1 MKFSALIFLFLFP
14 SFLSKTTSDTDFTGY
29 ATAKVTENSI
39 LSISCVGFADK
50 ENQINYDTTT
60 IQNVGSLSKTFIGLS
75 LMIAKDKG
83 LIDLDK
89 NINEYLDFE
98 VKNPYFKKGNNFIT
112 LRHLATHTSGIIDN
126 PKIYETSYSEGKIPK
141 IELGVFL
148 KEYLSKEGK
157 NFSKKNFN
165 KAKTGTYYTYSNI
178 GSALAAYILEKATG
192 MPFDEFT
199 KKNIFEPLKMNHSG
213 WSYQQINEQK
223 HAVLYDEDDKPLP
236 IYTLITY
243 PDGGLRTC
251 ILDLSIYM
259 QELIKGYN
267 HHSKLLSN
275 EAWDELYRKNF
286 DEKNSVKNIDPR
298 EPNIGIFMFHSK
310 KGMIG
315 HTGSDPGASSFFCFN
330 PSTNIGYIFMA
341 NEDLTKE
348 NVGRFKE
355 IWTQLND
362 SE

>member
-1 MKFSALIFLFLFP
+1 MKFLALIFLFLFP
-14 SFLSKTTSDTDFTGY
+14 SFLSKTTSDSDFIGY
-29 ATAKVTENSI
+29 ATAKVTENST
-39 LSISCVGFADK
+39 LSISCFGFADK
-50 ENQINYDTTT
+50 ENQTNYDTTT

-98 VKNPYFKKGNNFIT
+98 VKNPHFKKGDTFIT

-126 PKIYETSYSEGKIPK
+126 SKIYETSYSEGKTSK
-141 IELGVFL
+141 KELGVFL

-165 KAKTGTYYTYSNI
+165 KAKTGMYYTYSNI
-178 GSALAAYILEKATG
+178 GSALAAHILEKATG
-192 MPFDEFT
+192 ISFDQFT
-199 KKNIFEPLKMNHSG
+199 KKNIFDALKMNHSG

-223 HAVLYDEDDKPLP
+223 HAVLYNEDDKPLP
-236 IYTLITY
+236 FYTLITY

-267 HHSKLLSN
+267 HHSELLSN

-286 DEKNSVKNIDPR
+286 NEKNTVKNIHPS
-298 EPNIGIFMFHSK
+298 EPNTGIFMFYSK

-315 HTGSDPGASSFFCFN
+315 HTGSDPGASSIFWFDPN
-330 PSTNIGYIFMA
+330 TNTGSIFIA
-341 NEDLTKE
+341 NKDITKK
-348 NVGRFKE
+348 NVEKFKE
-355 IWTQLND
+355 IWIQLNA